1 VLVGVVGFW
10 LAVVVASAEE
20 PGYSYRRDYVS
31 TLAAR
36 GAEYGWLG
44 VVAIVAAGGAMIGA
58 AFLLRTLSRVAAVL
72 VALAGASFVV
82 AAFTRLDCPN
92 GAAGCGLGGRF
103 EISGGTEIGHWTATT
118 VGSVLLIVGIAFTG
132 LVLIRRGYR
141 AAGLASIA
149 AAAVTAVAFLATGGN
164 DPGLPQRVGI
174 VAGTGWLAALAVAA
188 LARRSGVFESAP

>member
-1 VLVGVVGFW
+1 VLVGIAGFW

-36 GAEYGWLG
+36 GADYGWLG

-58 AFLLRTLSRVAAVL
+58 ALLLRLLSRVAAVL

-103 EISGGTEIGHWTATT
+103 EVSGGTEIGHWTATT
-118 VGSVLLIVGIAFTG
+118 VGSVLLIVGIAWTG
-132 LVLIRRGYR
+132 LVLTRYGHL
-141 AAGLASIA
+141 AAGVASIA
-149 AAAVTAVAFLATGGN
+149 AAAVTAGAFLATGG
-164 DPGLPQRVGI
+164 DHPGLPQRVGI
-174 VAGTGWLAALAVAA
+174 VAGTGWLAALAIAVF
-188 LARRSGVFESAP
+188 RRTSMFESAP